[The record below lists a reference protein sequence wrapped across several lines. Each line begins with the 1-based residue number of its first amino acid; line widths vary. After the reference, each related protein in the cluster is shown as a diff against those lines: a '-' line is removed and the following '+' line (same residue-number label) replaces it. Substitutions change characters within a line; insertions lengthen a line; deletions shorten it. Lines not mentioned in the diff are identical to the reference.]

1 MLLSLEKL
9 YPWSEG
15 LHAVLSDYCEE
26 VFTRGEYECIQD
38 FFAETDFYTAPAS
51 TRFHLSCPQGLMTHT
66 LNVIRAGEVLV
77 DDFYMQNSDPVN
89 FQILHRK
96 IVKCATLHDI
106 CKVDTYKPTVFNF
119 KEYAPDGDKSDAF
132 GNFKWSQG
140 IRYTYETNFDLGHGS
155 KSVFL
160 ADACCINL
168 SKEEAQ
174 AIYYHMG
181 DFHNMPETSKVFSE
195 NRLALLLHM
204 ADLYASSVLDL
215 SAEESQKYA
224 RECLEKNPAIFQ

>member
-9 YPWSEG
+9 HPCSEG
-15 LHAVLSDYCEE
+15 LPALLADYCEE
-26 VFTRGEYECIQD
+26 SFIREEYESIQD

-51 TRFHLSCPQGLMTHT
+51 TRFHLSCPQGLITHT
-66 LNVIRAGEVLV
+66 LNVVRAADELI
-77 DDFYMQNSDPVN
+77 DDEKAYMALPSSWRTLRNKL
-89 FQILHRK
+89 I
-96 IVKCATLHDI
+96 KCAVLHDI

-119 KEYAPDGDKSDAF
+119 KEYVPDGDKSDAF

-140 IRYTYETNFDLGHGS
+140 IRYNYESNFDLGHGS
-155 KSVFL
+155 KSIFL
-160 ADACCINL
+160 AEARGITL

-181 DFHNMPETSKVFSE
+181 DFHNMPETSKVFTE

-204 ADLYASSVLDL
+204 ADLYASSALDL
-215 SAEESQKYA
+215 STEESQKYA
-224 RECLEKNPAIFQ
+224 RECLQKNPAIFQ

>member
-15 LHAVLSDYCEE
+15 LPALLSDYCEE
-26 VFTRGEYECIQD
+26 VFTKEEYENIQD

-66 LNVIRAGEVLV
+66 LNVVKAAHALIYDEIAIDNQVTAFHDMWVKL
-77 DDFYMQNSDPVN
+77 
-89 FQILHRK
+89 I
-96 IVKCATLHDI
+96 KCAILHDI
-106 CKVDTYKPTVFNF
+106 CKVDSYKAAPFNF

-132 GNFKWSQG
+132 GTFKWSQG
-140 IRYTYETNFDLGHGS
+140 IRYNYDVNFDLGHGS
-155 KSVFL
+155 KSIFI
-160 ADACCINL
+160 AEAWGITL

-181 DFHNMPETSKVFSE
+181 DFHNMPETSKVFAE

-204 ADLYASSVLDL
+204 ADLYASSALDL

-224 RECLEKNPAIFQ
+224 SDCIQKNPELFQ

>member
-15 LHAVLSDYCEE
+15 LPALLSDYCEE
-26 VFTRGEYECIQD
+26 VFTRGEYECLQD

-66 LNVIRAGEVLV
+66 LNVIRAADSLS
-77 DDFYMQNSDPVN
+77 SDEETISYNPREWHEFWVKL
-89 FQILHRK
+89 I
-96 IVKCATLHDI
+96 KCAILHDI
-106 CKVDTYKPTVFNF
+106 CKVDTYKPMVFNF
-119 KEYAPDGDKSDAF
+119 KEYTTDGDKIDTF

-140 IRYTYETNFDLGHGS
+140 IRYTYETGFDLGHGS

-160 ADACCINL
+160 AEARGINL

-181 DFHNMPETSKVFSE
+181 DFHNMPETSKVFAE

-204 ADLYASSVLDL
+204 ADLYASSALDL
-215 SAEESQKYA
+215 STEESQKYA
-224 RECLEKNPAIFQ
+224 RECLIKDSAIFQ

>member
-15 LHAVLSDYCEE
+15 LPALLSDYCEE
-26 VFTRGEYECIQD
+26 VLTKEEYENLQD

-51 TRFHLSCPQGLMTHT
+51 TRFHLCCPQGLMTHT
-66 LNVIRAGEVLV
+66 LNVIRAADALI
-77 DDFYMQNSDPVN
+77 DDEKAYMSLPSIWQSIRNDL
-89 FQILHRK
+89 I
-96 IVKCATLHDI
+96 KCAILHDI
-106 CKVDTYKPTVFNF
+106 CKVDVYKAAPFNF
-119 KEYAPDGDKSDAF
+119 KEYTPDGDKSDAF
-132 GNFKWSQG
+132 GKFKWSQG
-140 IRYTYETNFDLGHGS
+140 IRYNFEEDFSLGHGS

-160 ADACCINL
+160 AESLCINL
-168 SKEEAQ
+168 STEEAQ

-195 NRLALLLHM
+195 NHLAVLLHM
-204 ADLYASSVLDL
+204 ADLYASSCLDL

-224 RECLEKNPAIFQ
+224 RECLLKNPAIFQ